1 MIGPNRLHM
10 KLDKIVSL
18 HAIYYITYT
27 AAIHLTFTLSF
38 F

>member
-18 HAIYYITYT
+18 HAIYYIIYT
-27 AAIHLTFTLSF
+27 ATIHLIFTLSLF
-38 F
+38 